1 MIVVDRA
8 LAARQAAARPIRVGV
23 VGAGSMAR
31 GVVAQITGSVP
42 GMEVAAI
49 CNRTLERAIDVLG
62 TAGARPARLV
72 DSARQLDAAV
82 AAGRTAVT
90 DDPVA
95 IAGADSI
102 DCIVDATGSVEHGAR
117 VALAAV
123 DHGTPFV
130 LLNAELDAT
139 LGPIVHDLA
148 RRAGVLSSCA
158 DGDQPGVE
166 LNLERY
172 VRGLGLMPRVLGNVK
187 GLHDERRTPATQA
200 AFAATWQQDAHMVT
214 SFADGSK
221 VNVEQCI
228 VANAT
233 GFTVPCRG
241 MLRRHHDG
249 HVDELTTH
257 YDLEQL
263 RDLGGIVDYVV
274 GARPAPGV
282 FCLAEL
288 TDPRH
293 RRYLE
298 MYKLGPGPLYSF
310 YHPYHLCHLEVPL
323 TVARLEL
330 FGDVCGRPLGAPVV
344 EVVAVAKRELRAGE
358 VLDAFGGYLTYG
370 QAEAAAVVQR
380 DRLLPQGL
388 ADGCRLRRDV
398 PCDEVIGWDDVVAP
412 EGRLAHRLYA
422 EQVARFAGVSTRA
435 S

>member
-1 MIVVDRA
+1 MIVIDRA
-8 LAARQAAARPIRVGV
+8 LAARQAAGRPIRVGV

-31 GVVAQITGSVP
+31 GLVTQITGSVP
-42 GMEVAAI
+42 GMEVVAV
-49 CNRTLERAIDVLG
+49 CNRTPERAVDVLHA
-62 TAGARPARLV
+62 AGAASVRLV
-72 DSARQLDAAV
+72 DTARQLDAAV

-90 DDPVA
+90 DDPTA
-95 IAGADSI
+95 LASADSV

-117 VALAAV
+117 VALAAI
-123 DHGTPFV
+123 DHGTPLV

-172 VRGLGLMPRVLGNVK
+172 VRGLGLVPRVLGNVK
-187 GLHDERRTPATQA
+187 GLHDERRTPTTQA

-257 YDLEQL
+257 YDLELL
-263 RDLGGIVDYVV
+263 RHLGGIVDYVV

-310 YHPYHLCHLEVPL
+310 YHPYHLCHLEVPF
-323 TVARLEL
+323 TVARLVL
-330 FGDVCGRPLGAPVV
+330 FDDVCGRPLGAPVV
-344 EVVAVAKRELRAGE
+344 EVVTVAKRDLRAGE
-358 VLDAFGGYLTYG
+358 VLDSFGGYTTYG
-370 QAEAAAVVQR
+370 QAEDAAVVHR
-380 DRLLPQGL
+380 DSLLPQGL
-388 ADGCRLRRDV
+388 ADGCRLRRDL
-398 PCDEVIGWDDVVAP
+398 PRDSVIGWDDVVAP

-422 EQVARFAGVSTRA
+422 EQLERFAGALTR
-435 S
+435 SS